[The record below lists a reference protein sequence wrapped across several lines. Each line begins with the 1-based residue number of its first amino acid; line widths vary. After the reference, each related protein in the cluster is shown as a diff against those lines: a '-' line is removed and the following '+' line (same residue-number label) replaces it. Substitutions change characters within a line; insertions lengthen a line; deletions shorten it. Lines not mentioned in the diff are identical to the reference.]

1 MEACIK
7 KKLEE
12 RNDRIIKSVV
22 KKAEKVCPG
31 AIALIGI
38 AGSFHSGDIYEKSDL
53 DLCIVANDDN
63 ALYWRMW
70 VSIYIVLLGED
81 LKKWQS
87 TMIRSLQNYLS

>member
-38 AGSFHSGDIYEKSDL
+38 AGSFHSGDIYEKYYS
-53 DLCIVANDDN
+53 
-63 ALYWRMW
+63 R
-70 VSIYIVLLGED
+70 
-81 LKKWQS
+81 
-87 TMIRSLQNYLS
+87 